1 MNTERRRK
9 NMVSAISTDQSE
21 LWKLLMQSSQTNSSS
36 STEKNAE
43 TDTTSF
49 SDVLQGSSESESVET
64 QLYEQLS
71 DITQNMGVPAGMF
84 IEDASEENST
94 SVSSAS
100 GSSSSSSSGSSSSY
114 DVRDTNM
121 DGVVSQEE
129 IDAALGIQQDNQTAD
144 SKLKQQLETAYG
156 LNTDSMESLLSLVA

>member
-1 MNTERRRK
+1 
-9 NMVSAISTDQSE
+9 MVSAISTDQSE

-36 STEKNAE
+36 STTQTQESSEA
-43 TDTTSF
+43 DSTSF
-49 SDVLQGSSESESVET
+49 ANLLQESSENNSVDS
-64 QLYEQLS
+64 QLYDMLT

-94 SVSSAS
+94 SVSSTS

-129 IDAALGIQQDNQTAD
+129 IDAALGIEEDNQTAD
-144 SKLKQQLETAYG
+144 TKLKQQLETAYG
-156 LNTDSMESLLSLVA
+156 LNDDSFESLLSLVV

>member
-1 MNTERRRK
+1 
-9 NMVSAISTDQSE
+9 MVSAINTDQSE
-21 LWKLLMQSSQTNSSS
+21 LWELLMNQSSQTNSSS
-36 STEKNAE
+36 STTQTQESSEA
-43 TDTTSF
+43 DSTSF
-49 SDVLQGSSESESVET
+49 ANLLQESSENNSVDS
-64 QLYEQLS
+64 QLYDMLT

-84 IEDASEENST
+84 IEDASEEDST
-94 SVSSAS
+94 SVSSTS
-100 GSSSSSSSGSSSSY
+100 GSSSSASGGSSSY

-156 LNTDSMESLLSLVA
+156 LNTDSMESLLSLVV

>member
-1 MNTERRRK
+1 
-9 NMVSAISTDQSE
+9 MVSAISTDQSE

-84 IEDASEENST
+84 IEDASEEDST

-100 GSSSSSSSGSSSSY
+100 GSSSSSSSGSSSSSY

-129 IDAALGIQQDNQTAD
+129 IDAALGIEQDNQNSRHKT
-144 SKLKQQLETAYG
+144 ETA
-156 LNTDSMESLLSLVA
+156 A

>member
-1 MNTERRRK
+1 
-9 NMVSAISTDQSE
+9 MVSAINTDQSE
-21 LWKLLMQSSQTNSSS
+21 LWELLMNQSSQTNSSS
-36 STEKNAE
+36 STTQTQESSEA
-43 TDTTSF
+43 DSTSF
-49 SDVLQGSSESESVET
+49 ANLLQESSENNSVDS
-64 QLYEQLS
+64 QLYDMLT

-156 LNTDSMESLLSLVA
+156 LNTDSMESLLSLVV

>member
-1 MNTERRRK
+1 
-9 NMVSAISTDQSE
+9 MVSAINTDQSE
-21 LWKLLMQSSQTNSSS
+21 LWKLLMNQSSQTNSSS
-36 STEKNAE
+36 STTQTQESSEA
-43 TDTTSF
+43 DSTSF
-49 SDVLQGSSESESVET
+49 ANLLQESSENNSVDS
-64 QLYEQLS
+64 QLYDMLT

-94 SVSSAS
+94 SVSSTS

-129 IDAALGIQQDNQTAD
+129 IDAALGIEEDNQTAD
-144 SKLKQQLETAYG
+144 TKLKQQLETAYG
-156 LNTDSMESLLSLVA
+156 LNDDSFESLLSLVV

>member
-156 LNTDSMESLLSLVA
+156 LNDDSFESLLSLVA

>member
-1 MNTERRRK
+1 
-9 NMVSAISTDQSE
+9 MVSAISTDQSE
-21 LWKLLMQSSQTNSSS
+21 LWKLLMNQSSQTNSSS
-36 STEKNAE
+36 STTQTQESSEA
-43 TDTTSF
+43 DSTSF
-49 SDVLQGSSESESVET
+49 ANLLQESSENNSVDS
-64 QLYEQLS
+64 QLYDMLT

-84 IEDASEENST
+84 IEDASEEDST
-94 SVSSAS
+94 SVSSTS
-100 GSSSSSSSGSSSSY
+100 GSSSSASGGSSSY

-156 LNTDSMESLLSLVA
+156 LNTDSMESLLSLVV

>member
-1 MNTERRRK
+1 
-9 NMVSAISTDQSE
+9 MVSAINTDQSE
-21 LWKLLMQSSQTNSSS
+21 LWKLLMNQSSQTNSSS
-36 STEKNAE
+36 STTQTQESSEA
-43 TDTTSF
+43 DSTSF
-49 SDVLQGSSESESVET
+49 ANLLQESSENNSVDS
-64 QLYEQLS
+64 QLYDMLT
-71 DITQNMGVPAGMF
+71 DISQNMGVPAGMF

-129 IDAALGIQQDNQTAD
+129 IDAALGIEEDNQTAD
-144 SKLKQQLETAYG
+144 TKLKQQLETAYG
-156 LNTDSMESLLSLVA
+156 LNDDSFESLLSLVV

>member
-1 MNTERRRK
+1 
-9 NMVSAISTDQSE
+9 MVSAINTDQSE
-21 LWKLLMQSSQTNSSS
+21 LWKLLMNQSSQTNSSS
-36 STEKNAE
+36 STTQTQESSEA
-43 TDTTSF
+43 DSTSF
-49 SDVLQGSSESESVET
+49 ANLLQESSENNSVDS
-64 QLYEQLS
+64 QLYDMLT

>member
-1 MNTERRRK
+1 
-9 NMVSAISTDQSE
+9 MVSAISTDQSE

-84 IEDASEENST
+84 IEDASEEDST
-94 SVSSAS
+94 SVSSTS
-100 GSSSSSSSGSSSSY
+100 GSSSSASGGSSSSY

-129 IDAALGIQQDNQTAD
+129 IDAALGIEQDNQTAD
-144 SKLKQQLETAYG
+144 TKLKQQLETAYG
-156 LNTDSMESLLSLVA
+156 LNDDSFESLLSLVA

>member
-1 MNTERRRK
+1 MKTERRRK

-84 IEDASEENST
+84 IEDASEEDST
-94 SVSSAS
+94 SVSSTS
-100 GSSSSSSSGSSSSY
+100 GSSSSASGGSSSY

>member
-1 MNTERRRK
+1 
-9 NMVSAISTDQSE
+9 MVSAINTDQSE
-21 LWKLLMQSSQTNSSS
+21 LWKLLMKQSSQTNSSS
-36 STEKNAE
+36 STTQTQESSEA
-43 TDTTSF
+43 DSTSF
-49 SDVLQGSSESESVET
+49 ANLLQESSENESVDS
-64 QLYEQLS
+64 QLYDMLS

-84 IEDASEENST
+84 IEDASDENST

-129 IDAALGIQQDNQTAD
+129 IDAALGIEQDNQTAD
-144 SKLKQQLETAYG
+144 TKLKQQLETAYG
-156 LNTDSMESLLSLVA
+156 LNDDSFESLLSLVV

>member
-1 MNTERRRK
+1 
-9 NMVSAISTDQSE
+9 MVSAINTDQSE
-21 LWKLLMQSSQTNSSS
+21 LWKLLMNQSSQTNSSS
-36 STEKNAE
+36 STTQTQESSEA
-43 TDTTSF
+43 DSTSF
-49 SDVLQGSSESESVET
+49 ANLLQESSENNSVDS
-64 QLYEQLS
+64 QLYDMLT

-129 IDAALGIQQDNQTAD
+129 IDAALGIEEDNQTTD
-144 SKLKQQLETAYG
+144 TKLKQQLETAYG
-156 LNTDSMESLLSLVA
+156 LNDDSFESLLSLVV

>member
-1 MNTERRRK
+1 
-9 NMVSAISTDQSE
+9 MVSAISTDQSE

-71 DITQNMGVPAGMF
+71 DITQNMGVPAAMF
-84 IEDASEENST
+84 IDEASEENST

-156 LNTDSMESLLSLVA
+156 LNTDSMESLLSLVV

>member
-1 MNTERRRK
+1 
-9 NMVSAISTDQSE
+9 MVSAISTDQSE

-156 LNTDSMESLLSLVA
+156 LNDDSFESLLSLVV

>member
-1 MNTERRRK
+1 
-9 NMVSAISTDQSE
+9 MVSAINTDQSE
-21 LWKLLMQSSQTNSSS
+21 LWKLLMNQSSQTNSSS
-36 STEKNAE
+36 STTQTQESSEA
-43 TDTTSF
+43 DSTSF
-49 SDVLQGSSESESVET
+49 ANLLQESSENNSVDS
-64 QLYEQLS
+64 QLYDMLT

-84 IEDASEENST
+84 IEDASEEDST
-94 SVSSAS
+94 SVSSTS
-100 GSSSSSSSGSSSSY
+100 GSSSSASGSSSSY

-129 IDAALGIQQDNQTAD
+129 IDAALGIEEDNQTAD

>member
-1 MNTERRRK
+1 
-9 NMVSAISTDQSE
+9 MVSAINTDQSE
-21 LWKLLMQSSQTNSSS
+21 LWKLLMNQSSQTNSSS
-36 STEKNAE
+36 STTQTQESSEA
-43 TDTTSF
+43 DSTSF
-49 SDVLQGSSESESVET
+49 ANLLQESSENNSVDS
-64 QLYEQLS
+64 QLYDMLT

-84 IEDASEENST
+84 IEDASEEDST
-94 SVSSAS
+94 SVSSTS
-100 GSSSSSSSGSSSSY
+100 GSSSSASGGSSSY

-129 IDAALGIQQDNQTAD
+129 IDAALGIEEDNQTAD

>member
-1 MNTERRRK
+1 
-9 NMVSAISTDQSE
+9 MVSAINTDQSE
-21 LWKLLMQSSQTNSSS
+21 LWKLLMNQSSQTNSSS
-36 STEKNAE
+36 STTQTQESSEA
-43 TDTTSF
+43 DSTSF
-49 SDVLQGSSESESVET
+49 ANLLQESSENNSVDS
-64 QLYEQLS
+64 QLYDMLT

-84 IEDASEENST
+84 IEDASEEDST
-94 SVSSAS
+94 SVSSTS
-100 GSSSSSSSGSSSSY
+100 GSSSSASGGSSSY

-144 SKLKQQLETAYG
+144 TKLKQQLETAYG

>member
-1 MNTERRRK
+1 
-9 NMVSAISTDQSE
+9 MVSAISTDQSE

>member
-1 MNTERRRK
+1 
-9 NMVSAISTDQSE
+9 MVSAINTDQSE
-21 LWKLLMQSSQTNSSS
+21 LWELLMNQSSQTNSSS
-36 STEKNAE
+36 STTQTQESSEA
-43 TDTTSF
+43 DSTSF
-49 SDVLQGSSESESVET
+49 ANLLQESSENNSVDS
-64 QLYEQLS
+64 QLYDMLT

-84 IEDASEENST
+84 IEDASEEDST
-94 SVSSAS
+94 SVSSTS
-100 GSSSSSSSGSSSSY
+100 GSSSSASGGSSSY

>member
-1 MNTERRRK
+1 
-9 NMVSAISTDQSE
+9 MVSAINTDQSE

-129 IDAALGIQQDNQTAD
+129 IDAALGIEEDNQTAD
-144 SKLKQQLETAYG
+144 TKLKQQLETAYG
-156 LNTDSMESLLSLVA
+156 LNDDSFESLLSLVV

>member
-1 MNTERRRK
+1 
-9 NMVSAISTDQSE
+9 MVSAINTDQSE
-21 LWKLLMQSSQTNSSS
+21 LWELLMNQSSQTNSSS
-36 STEKNAE
+36 STKKNAE

-84 IEDASEENST
+84 IEDASEEDST

-129 IDAALGIQQDNQTAD
+129 IDAALGIEEDNQTAD
-144 SKLKQQLETAYG
+144 TKLKQQLETAYG
-156 LNTDSMESLLSLVA
+156 LNTDSMESLLSLVV

>member
-1 MNTERRRK
+1 
-9 NMVSAISTDQSE
+9 MVSAINTDQSE
-21 LWKLLMQSSQTNSSS
+21 LWKLLMNQSSQTNSSS
-36 STEKNAE
+36 STTQTQESSEA
-43 TDTTSF
+43 DSTSF
-49 SDVLQGSSESESVET
+49 TNLLQESSENNSVDS
-64 QLYEQLS
+64 QLYDMLT

-129 IDAALGIQQDNQTAD
+129 IDAALGIEEDNQTTD
-144 SKLKQQLETAYG
+144 TKLKQQLETAYG
-156 LNTDSMESLLSLVA
+156 LNDDSFESLLSLVV

>member
-1 MNTERRRK
+1 
-9 NMVSAISTDQSE
+9 MVSAINTDQSE
-21 LWKLLMQSSQTNSSS
+21 LWKLLMNQSSQTNSSS
-36 STEKNAE
+36 STTQTQESSEA
-43 TDTTSF
+43 DSTSF
-49 SDVLQGSSESESVET
+49 ANLLQESSENNSVDS
-64 QLYEQLS
+64 QLYDMLT

-94 SVSSAS
+94 SVSSTS

-156 LNTDSMESLLSLVA
+156 LNDDSFESLLSLVV

>member
-1 MNTERRRK
+1 
-9 NMVSAISTDQSE
+9 MVSAINTDQSE
-21 LWKLLMQSSQTNSSS
+21 LWELLMNQSSQTNSSS
-36 STEKNAE
+36 STKKNAE

-84 IEDASEENST
+84 IEDASEEDST

-144 SKLKQQLETAYG
+144 TKLKQQLETAYG
-156 LNTDSMESLLSLVA
+156 LNTDSMESLLSLVV

>member
-1 MNTERRRK
+1 
-9 NMVSAISTDQSE
+9 MVSAINTDQSE
-21 LWKLLMQSSQTNSSS
+21 LWKLLVQSSQTNSSS

-84 IEDASEENST
+84 IEDASEEDST
-94 SVSSAS
+94 SVSSTS

-156 LNTDSMESLLSLVA
+156 LNDDSFESLLSLVV

>member
-1 MNTERRRK
+1 MN
-9 NMVSAISTDQSE
+9 
-21 LWKLLMQSSQTNSSS
+21 QSSQTNSSS
-36 STEKNAE
+36 STTQTQESSEA
-43 TDTTSF
+43 DSTSF
-49 SDVLQGSSESESVET
+49 ANLLQESSENNSVDS
-64 QLYEQLS
+64 QLYDMLT

-129 IDAALGIQQDNQTAD
+129 IDAALGIEEDNQTAD
-144 SKLKQQLETAYG
+144 TKLKQQLETAYG
-156 LNTDSMESLLSLVA
+156 LNDDSFESLLSLVV

>member
-1 MNTERRRK
+1 
-9 NMVSAISTDQSE
+9 MVSAINTDQSE
-21 LWKLLMQSSQTNSSS
+21 LWKLLMNQSSQTNSSS
-36 STEKNAE
+36 STTQTQESSEA
-43 TDTTSF
+43 DSTSF
-49 SDVLQGSSESESVET
+49 ANLLQESSENNSVDS
-64 QLYEQLS
+64 QLYDMLT

-156 LNTDSMESLLSLVA
+156 LNDDSFESLLSLVA

>member
-1 MNTERRRK
+1 
-9 NMVSAISTDQSE
+9 MVSAISTDQSE

-36 STEKNAE
+36 STTQTQESSEA
-43 TDTTSF
+43 DSTSF
-49 SDVLQGSSESESVET
+49 ANLLQESSENNSVDS
-64 QLYEQLS
+64 QLYDMLT

-129 IDAALGIQQDNQTAD
+129 IDAALGIEEDNQTAD
-144 SKLKQQLETAYG
+144 TKLKQQLETAYG
-156 LNTDSMESLLSLVA
+156 LNDDSFESLLSLVV

>member
-1 MNTERRRK
+1 MN
-9 NMVSAISTDQSE
+9 
-21 LWKLLMQSSQTNSSS
+21 QSSQTNSSS
-36 STEKNAE
+36 STTQTQESSEA
-43 TDTTSF
+43 DSTSF
-49 SDVLQGSSESESVET
+49 ANLLQESSENNSVDS
-64 QLYEQLS
+64 QLYDMLT

-129 IDAALGIQQDNQTAD
+129 IDAALGIEEDNQTAD
-144 SKLKQQLETAYG
+144 TKLKQQLETAYG
-156 LNTDSMESLLSLVA
+156 LNDDSMESLLSLVA